1 MNRLLR
7 MCLPVLMIFGLVS
20 CLKEKSLD
28 STGDGGAGSLRMKID
43 GKQWTANKTASAT
56 IMNEHV
62 TITGASQ
69 DNFDLMIQIKTTS
82 VGTYQLD
89 QASDHFAIVIDNNE
103 ASPVGYS
110 TDQGANSSIAG
121 GTVNI
126 TKIDEATKRM
136 SGNFTFKLY
145 RSIDDKS
152 IMITEGVFENLPY
165 TADPPTTG
173 TGNSFKCKI
182 DGTEWIAPQAGG
194 ALNQGVIGIVGTENA
209 TKTITISVPETIVPG
224 DYPLDNTNIFYMAIY
239 LNGNKAYGAGA
250 GGTLKITEH
259 QNRTIK
265 GSFQFTAEDQAN
277 PPANPDVPITEGSFS
292 VTY

>member
-1 MNRLLR
+1 

-28 STGDGGAGSLRMKID
+28 STGDGGAGILRMKID

-62 TITGASQ
+62 TIMGASQ

-89 QASDHFAIVIDNNE
+89 QASDHIAIVIDNNE

-165 TADPPTTG
+165 TADPPTSG
-173 TGNSFKCKI
+173 TGNAFKCKI

-194 ALNQGVIGIVGTENA
+194 ALNQGMIAIVGTENA
-209 TKTITISVPETIVPG
+209 TKTMTISVSETIVPG
-224 DYPLDNTNIFYMAIY
+224 DYALDNTNIFYMAIY
-239 LNGNKAYGAGA
+239 LDGNKAYGAGA

-265 GSFQFTAEDQAN
+265 GTFQFTAEDQAN
-277 PPANPDVPITEGSFS
+277 PPVNPNVAITEGSFS

>member
-1 MNRLLR
+1 

-28 STGDGGAGSLRMKID
+28 STGDGGAGILRMKID

-89 QASDHFAIVIDNNE
+89 QASDHIAIVIDNNE

-173 TGNSFKCKI
+173 TSDALKCKI
-182 DGTEWIAPQAGG
+182 DGTEWTAPQAG
-194 ALNQGVIGIVGTENA
+194 ATLNTGLILIVGSESNNSRTL
-209 TKTITISVPETIVPG
+209 TITVPETITPG
-224 DYPLDNTNIFYMAIY
+224 DYVLDNTSFYLGIY
-239 LNGNKAYGAGA
+239 TDGTKIYGAGA

-265 GSFQFTAEDQAN
+265 GSFQFTAEDQIDPPVN
-277 PPANPDVPITEGSFS
+277 PNVAITEGSFS
-292 VTY
+292 ATY